1 MVGAGLTEKV
11 ALEQRLEGEEGMS
24 RAAVRGKPRQR
35 DDHFK
40 GLEMDACQRWLQ
52 RAGGAA
58 WRPVWV
64 EEVKKG
70 EKSRR

>member
-35 DDHFK
+35 DDRFK

-52 RAGGAA
+52 RAGGAT
-58 WRPVWV
+58 WRRFGW
-64 EEVKKG
+64 KK
-70 EKSRR
+70 